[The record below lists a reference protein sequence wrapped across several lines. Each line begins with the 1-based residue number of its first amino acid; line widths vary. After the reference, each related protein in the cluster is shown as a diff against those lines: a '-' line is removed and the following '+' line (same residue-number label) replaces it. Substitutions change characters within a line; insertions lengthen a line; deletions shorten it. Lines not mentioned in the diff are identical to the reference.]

1 MMSRRRALLI
11 NTAVNTSPKLYNVR
25 IIGSLQ
31 IHQAVN
37 TENYTSWYVGSGFTV
52 DENNQLLTLINGSM
66 YLLRYSNPNGFHYHL
81 EERYCMLNSAS
92 GNTVYYFPE
101 DSTSSYEYDEATG
114 LYTITAHGRIQVFT
128 PILTSTNNLE
138 A

>member
-31 IHQAVN
+31 VHQAVN
-37 TENYTSWYVGSGFTV
+37 TENYTPWYVGSGFTV

-66 YLLRYSNPNGFHYHL
+66 YPLSYSDTDAFHYQL
-81 EERYCMLNSAS
+81 EARYCMLNAAS
-92 GNTVYYFPE
+92 GNTVYYFPKGC
-101 DSTSSYEYDEATG
+101 TSSYEYDEAAG
-114 LYTITAHGRIQVFT
+114 LYTITAHGKIQAYA
-128 PILTSTNNLE
+128 PLAS
-138 A
+138 

>member
-31 IHQAVN
+31 VHQAVN
-37 TENYTSWYVGSGFTV
+37 TTDYTPWYVGPGFTV
-52 DENNQLLTLINGSM
+52 DENDQLLTLINGSM
-66 YLLRYSNPNGFHYHL
+66 YLLRYSNPNGFHYQL
-81 EERYCMLNSAS
+81 AARYCMLNAAS

-101 DSTSSYEYDEATG
+101 DCTASYEYDEATG
-114 LYTITAHGRIQVFT
+114 LYTITAHGKILVFT
-128 PILTSTNNLE
+128 SLAS
-138 A
+138 